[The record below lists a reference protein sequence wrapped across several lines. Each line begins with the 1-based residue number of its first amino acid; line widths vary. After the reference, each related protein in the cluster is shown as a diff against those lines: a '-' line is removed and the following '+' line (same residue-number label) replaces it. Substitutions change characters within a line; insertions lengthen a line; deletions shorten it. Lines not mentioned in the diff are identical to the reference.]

1 MGAHSSHLPIF
12 LGAAVKWGRFFSF
25 LKQIVGFVANTISG
39 YVAIRK
45 TTPSSQAKYRPGD
58 EMADVA
64 AGGAPDRASRNKL
77 AWERPTGRPGTR
89 LRLLWGVVAGG
100 NLVGLVALLFLPLQA
115 ITAATLGA
123 LSTFL
128 VMAPF
133 IHFLTHGW
141 YDRYDEFRNSL
152 KDDALFAYLQ
162 RFWSTRLL
170 EALRDYADAGVPF
183 NERASQMLAD
193 KGGEKDW
200 TILKDAARPYTEN
213 VFRRIYL
220 DQYGL
225 SAFIAPFLFI
235 LIITYLNSLLVTL
248 ENSCTASAEACF
260 LYIGNAPA
268 PVVISALSGAY
279 MFTVADSVTAIR
291 RRSLNVS
298 DMYWYGLR
306 QFLAIPI
313 AEVFAGA
320 AGTAAAG
327 TGAAAVSAG
336 IAAVNA
342 GAHAVAAGASA
353 VAASAPAA
361 VTGAAAVAVGASAVA
376 TGASAA
382 AAGTSL
388 AAAGVATA
396 ASLSFAV
403 ALLPIDVLL
412 KVIRRFALVKLSINL
427 VDEQGDQLLKLSGM
441 TSPLVVGF
449 LSEGVY
455 SIEQVAC
462 MDPIV
467 LAIRTGLP
475 FRLILRFGAQAIVRR
490 HFGDSADKLADIG
503 FSDAIAFYDVLNRPP
518 TCSCYK
524 EVCSTI
530 QKTIGKD
537 NTTLPVEV
545 VDMKVR
551 HIVGEG
557 YTQMLAKLSP
567 LAPEAKTRQCVG
579 GAPCQVAEPPAP
591 GRNDVS

>member
-1 MGAHSSHLPIF
+1 LE
-12 LGAAVKWGRFFSF
+12 AAVKWGRFFAF
-25 LKQIVGFVANTISG
+25 LKPIVGFVANTIYG
-39 YVAIRK
+39 YVEIRK

-64 AGGAPDRASRNKL
+64 VGDAPDRASRNKL
-77 AWERPTGRPGTR
+77 AWEKPTGRPGTR
-89 LRLLWGVVAGG
+89 LRLLWGVVAGV
-100 NLVGLVALLFLPLQA
+100 NLVGLVAFLVFLPSQA
-115 ITAATLGA
+115 ITAVPLGA

-141 YDRYDEFRNSL
+141 YDRYGEFRNSL

-170 EALRDYADAGVPF
+170 EALRDYKDAGVDF
-183 NERASQMLAD
+183 NERASQMLVD

-225 SAFIAPFLFI
+225 GAFIAPFLFI
-235 LIITYLNSLLVTL
+235 LIITYINSLLVTL
-248 ENSCTASAEACF
+248 EISCTASAEACF
-260 LYIGNAPA
+260 LHIGNAPA

-320 AGTAAAG
+320 AGTSAAG
-327 TGAAAVSAG
+327 TGAAAVSAL
-336 IAAVNA
+336 
-342 GAHAVAAGASA
+342 
-353 VAASAPAA
+353 AASAPAA
-361 VTGAAAVAVGASAVA
+361 VTGAAAVAVGASAGV

-382 AAGTSL
+382 AAGTAL

-412 KVIRRFALVKLSINL
+412 KVIRRFALTKLSITL

-455 SIEQVAC
+455 SIEQVAY

-475 FRLILRFGAQAIVRR
+475 FGLILRFGAQAIVRR

-530 QKTIGKD
+530 QKAIGKD

-579 GAPCQVAEPPAP
+579 GAPCQVAEAHAPARP
-591 GRNDVS
+591 T